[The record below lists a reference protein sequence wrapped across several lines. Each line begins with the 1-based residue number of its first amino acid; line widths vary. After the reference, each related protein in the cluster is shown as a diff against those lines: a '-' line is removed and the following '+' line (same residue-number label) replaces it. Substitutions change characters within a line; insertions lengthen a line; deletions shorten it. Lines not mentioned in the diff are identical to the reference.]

1 MNTGAIIDQAFL
13 WWRGGDVLMPV
24 MFTVAVVLYTLL
36 AERSVVLWS
45 VRRQQRRDELLGLLR
60 AGHAGEHDGRWR
72 AWAARYVALAEE
84 LELTRG
90 FTVIRALTACLPL
103 LGLLGTVTGM
113 VDTFGHLGS
122 VGMGAGAIAQGA
134 SAGIGLALTATQYGM
149 ALAIPAVAWEWAL
162 GRRVAQLARHRE
174 AVVRDAL
181 AAEDGDASG
190 LRPATS
196 ELARVPTVNGSLP
209 TLEAR

>member
-1 MNTGAIIDQAFL
+1 VNALLDQAWL
-13 WWRGGDVLMPV
+13 WWRGGDILMPV
-24 MFTVAVVLYTLL
+24 MFLIAVVLYTLL

-45 VRRQQRRDELLGLLR
+45 VRRQQRRDELFGLLR
-60 AGHAGEHDGRWR
+60 EGHAGERDGRWR

-84 LELTRG
+84 LDLSRG
-90 FTVIRALTACLPL
+90 FTVIRALTASLPL

-113 VDTFGHLGS
+113 VDTFTQLGIA
-122 VGMGAGAIAQGA
+122 GMGSGVVAQTA

-162 GRRVAQLARHRE
+162 GRRVAQLASHRE

-181 AAEDGDASG
+181 AAESG
-190 LRPATS
+190 LATTQRPA
-196 ELARVPTVNGSLP
+196 LRDLDRVPTVSEPLAA
-209 TLEAR
+209 LEAR